1 MSALAAF
8 RFFRARPLRWLAA
21 STLLFATQLAS
32 AQENEGRAIVTDEL
46 CKTHWTIDI
55 DWLPYCRNQRLGELR
70 DTIRRAVVV
79 IHGKQRNA
87 KSYFDAVSRLA
98 NEEGHGQ
105 DTLVIAL
112 QFLTQTDVSA
122 NKLPSSV
129 LYWDKEGWKN
139 GMKSLNGAHLSSF
152 EVLDRVLKRLIDQN
166 PNLEQIVIAGHS
178 AGAQFVQ
185 KHAAGRRLD
194 MSSWK
199 GQLHYVIT
207 NPGTYM
213 YLTNERAEDTKA
225 CKDSYNDYR
234 YGVENNRLDY
244 FMGTSPDSLWKK
256 MAEYPVTLMLGDE
269 DTHDNDGDQSCPALV
284 QGKNRFER
292 GRNFYRLTAKNF
304 PDHVPSV
311 DLSRFRLVVIPHVG
325 HEFERMW
332 DSRCGRKLLFGN
344 GECAATDSTSQKSP
358 PPKAAFPL

>member
-1 MSALAAF
+1 VPALDGF
-8 RFFRARPLRWLAA
+8 RSVRARSLRWLHALPCA
-21 STLLFATQLAS
+21 LPLLLFTGLA
-32 AQENEGRAIVTDEL
+32 AAEDTEARPVAANEL

-70 DTIRRAVVV
+70 ETIRRAVIV

-98 NEEGHGQ
+98 SEEGHAQ
-105 DTLVIAL
+105 DTLVIGL
-112 QFLTQTDVSA
+112 QFLTQADVTA

-129 LYWDKEGWKN
+129 LYWEKEGWKH
-139 GMKSLNGAHLSSF
+139 GMKSLNGAHLSSL

-166 PNLEQIVIAGHS
+166 PNLQQIVIAGHS

-194 MSSWK
+194 TSAWK
-199 GQLHYVIT
+199 GQLHYVVT

-213 YLTNERAEDTKA
+213 YLSNERPVDTKG
-225 CKDSYNDYR
+225 CQDTYNDYR

-269 DTHDNDGDQSCPALV
+269 DTDEKEGDQSCPALV

-292 GRNFYRLTAKNF
+292 GKQFYRLTAKDL
-304 PDHVPSV
+304 PSHVPGA
-311 DLSRFRLVVIPHVG
+311 DASRFKLLVIPHVG

-332 DSRCGRKLLFGN
+332 DSRCGRSILFGN
-344 GECAATDSTSQKSP
+344 GECTPSRPST
-358 PPKAAFPL
+358 PKAAFPL

>member
-1 MSALAAF
+1 VFALD
-8 RFFRARPLRWLAA
+8 FFRSARSRSRSWLAA
-21 STLLFATQLAS
+21 LPLLLCTRLAS
-32 AQENEGRAIVTDEL
+32 AEDTEARAIAADEL

-70 DTIRRAVVV
+70 DTIQRAVIV

-98 NEEGHGQ
+98 NEEGHAQ

-112 QFLTQTDVSA
+112 QFLTQADVTA
-122 NKLPSSV
+122 NKLPANV
-129 LYWDKEGWKN
+129 LYWDKEGWKH
-139 GMKSLNGAHLSSF
+139 GMKSVNGAHLSSF

-166 PNLEQIVIAGHS
+166 PNLHQIVIAGHS

-194 MSSWK
+194 LSSWK
-199 GQLHYVIT
+199 GQLHYVVT

-213 YLTNERAEDTKA
+213 YLTSERPEDPKG
-225 CKDSYNDYR
+225 CKDTYNDYR

-256 MAEYPVTLMLGDE
+256 MAEYPLTLMLGDE
-269 DTHDNDGDQSCPALV
+269 DTDEKEGDTTCPALA
-284 QGKNRFER
+284 QGKSRFER
-292 GRNFYRLTAKNF
+292 GKQFYRLTAKSL
-304 PDHVPSV
+304 PAHVPGA
-311 DLSRFRLVVIPHVG
+311 DLSRFKLLVIPHVG

-332 DSRCGRKLLFGN
+332 DSRCGRNLLFGN
-344 GECAATDSTSQKSP
+344 GECLASP